1 MKRLLIGAAPCAAA
15 LGLVGCSGGSTV
27 MLEMSTTAE
36 SATAE
41 YTIDGTTETVEFRS
55 TETHGVEFR
64 GDLDDI
70 EQFTVT
76 AGGPGDVSCRITV
89 DGEDASHIF
98 TESDDSDADA
108 DEFASV
114 TCVQSAD

>member
-1 MKRLLIGAAPCAAA
+1 MKRLLMGAAACAAA
-15 LGLVGCSGGSTV
+15 LSLVGCAGGSTV
-27 MLEMSTTAE
+27 MLEMTTTAD

-41 YTIDGTTETVEFRS
+41 YSIDGVTETVEFGS

-64 GDLDDI
+64 GDVGDI

-89 DGEDASHIF
+89 DGEETSHIF
-98 TESDDSDADA
+98 TESDASDADA
-108 DEFASV
+108 SEFASV
-114 TCVQSAD
+114 TCVPSAG